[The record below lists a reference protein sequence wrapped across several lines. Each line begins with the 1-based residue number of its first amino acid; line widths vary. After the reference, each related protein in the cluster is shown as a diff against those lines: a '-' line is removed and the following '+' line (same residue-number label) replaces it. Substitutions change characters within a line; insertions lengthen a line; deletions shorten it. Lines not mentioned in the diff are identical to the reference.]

1 MFNKKHPGV
10 FTTDDFESITQ
21 NLNKKE
27 FELLIS
33 LVQLKVKSSYSR
45 GNKINL
51 NTINSLVCTV
61 Q

>member
-27 FELLIS
+27 FEFATY
-33 LVQLKVKSSYSR
+33 KKH
-45 GNKINL
+45 
-51 NTINSLVCTV
+51 
-61 Q
+61 